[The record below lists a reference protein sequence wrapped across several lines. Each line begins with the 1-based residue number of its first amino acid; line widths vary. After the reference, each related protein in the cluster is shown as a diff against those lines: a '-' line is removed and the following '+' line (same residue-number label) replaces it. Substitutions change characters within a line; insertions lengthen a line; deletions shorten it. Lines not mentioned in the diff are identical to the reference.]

1 MGRTKRPD
9 GSQTPRA
16 HPSSSQT
23 GPMDGYL
30 APSTAGLHEAAGANM
45 ADSPTRSLTSEQAEP
60 SLADISADIRALAA
74 AMVTKEDMR
83 ALSDTLHAA
92 IRTEVTSLRAE
103 ITTQANRMQAAE
115 STVQAMGDRLEA
127 SNTAIHRQ
135 GNILL
140 QLRRGHRLDPGAD
153 RPEARAPNSGPAAQK
168 KRQHAKAPTDPQAI
182 GAHGPGGVRIGIPPT
197 PARQEGQ
204 TTTRAPYPSLQTLAE
219 TRVTSYTA
227 EHR

>member
-1 MGRTKRPD
+1 MGRTKRQD

-23 GPMDGYL
+23 GPIDGYV
-30 APSTAGLHEAAGANM
+30 APSTAGHREAAGANM

-60 SLADISADIRALAA
+60 SLADISADIRALAVT
-74 AMVTKEDMR
+74 MVTKEDMR

-103 ITTQANRMQAAE
+103 ITTQATRMQAAE

-127 SNTAIHRQ
+127 TNTAIH
-135 GNILL
+135 
-140 QLRRGHRLDPGAD
+140 RGHRLDPGAD
-153 RPEARAPNSGPAAQK
+153 GPETRAPNSWPAAK
-168 KRQHAKAPTDPQAI
+168 KERQHAKAPTDPQAT
-182 GAHGPGGVRIGIPPT
+182 GAHGPGGVKIGIPPAPT
-197 PARQEGQ
+197 RQGGQ
-204 TTTRAPYPSLQTLAE
+204 TTTRAPYPSLQILAE
-219 TRVTSYTA
+219 PRVTLCTA